1 MVKYSIRYKMI
12 NSGEIM
18 EQIQL
23 LEKEP
28 RETVREYAYRVL
40 YQNIMTM
47 HLIPGTAMSEQELSN
62 ILGVSRTPVREAFIR
77 LSQKGLLDILPQRG
91 TFVSKINTDQL
102 SEFRFLRVT
111 LENAI
116 IKLACKEFPEPWL
129 TRLQACLHE
138 QTYLVDTKDAEAFFK
153 SDNMMHKILYAGC
166 SKSHIWHIV
175 QDANADY
182 LRARVLN
189 ITGASEQV
197 KMLYSQHCAIVEAV
211 MRHDEVRG
219 VAIMTEHINKVVGD
233 VEVLKKQ
240 YPDYFK

>member
-1 MVKYSIRYKMI
+1 
-12 NSGEIM
+12 M

-62 ILGVSRTPVREAFIR
+62 VLGVSRTPVREAFIR

-138 QTYLVDTKDAEAFFK
+138 QTYLVDTKYAEAFFK

>member
-1 MVKYSIRYKMI
+1 
-12 NSGEIM
+12 M

-47 HLIPGTAMSEQELSN
+47 RLIPGTAMSEQELSN
-62 ILGVSRTPVREAFIR
+62 VLGVSRTPVREAFIR

-91 TFVSKINTDQL
+91 TFVAKINTDQL

-116 IKLACKEFPEPWL
+116 IRLACKEFPEPWL
-129 TRLQACLHE
+129 TRLRACLRE
-138 QTYLVDTKDAEAFFK
+138 QTSLVDTQDAEAFFK
-153 SDNMMHKILYAGC
+153 SDNTMHELLYAGC
-166 SKSHIWHIV
+166 SKSHIWNIV

-189 ITGASEQV
+189 VTGANEQI
-197 KMLYSQHCAIVEAV
+197 KILYSQHCAIVEAV

-219 VAIMTEHINKVVGD
+219 VAIMTEHINKVIGD

>member
-1 MVKYSIRYKMI
+1 M
-12 NSGEIM
+12 
-18 EQIQL
+18 
-23 LEKEP
+23 
-28 RETVREYAYRVL
+28 
-40 YQNIMTM
+40 
-47 HLIPGTAMSEQELSN
+47 
-62 ILGVSRTPVREAFIR
+62 
-77 LSQKGLLDILPQRG
+77 
-91 TFVSKINTDQL
+91 
-102 SEFRFLRVT
+102 RVT

-189 ITGASEQV
+189 ITGANEQI

-211 MRHDEVRG
+211 MRHDETRG
-219 VAIMTEHINKVVGD
+219 VAIMTEHINKVIGD